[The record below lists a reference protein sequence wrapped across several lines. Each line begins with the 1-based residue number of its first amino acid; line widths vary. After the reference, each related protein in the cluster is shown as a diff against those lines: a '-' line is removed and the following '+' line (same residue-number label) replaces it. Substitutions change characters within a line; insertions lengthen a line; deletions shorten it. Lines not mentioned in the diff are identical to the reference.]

1 MTQVQYE
8 GPPDTA
14 MLIMNRNLSTPYN
27 VAQHMS
33 EMLMQRSCL
42 ALVKTDDK
50 PDGEIWDMHR
60 PLEEDCTVELLHY
73 HMEEPFHANRAFFR
87 SCSFLLGAAIDL
99 AFRDDMPIHLH
110 R

>member
-1 MTQVQYE
+1 
-8 GPPDTA
+8 

-42 ALVKTDDK
+42 ALVKTEEM

-60 PLEEDCTVELLHY
+60 
-73 HMEEPFHANRAFFR
+73 
-87 SCSFLLGAAIDL
+87 
-99 AFRDDMPIHLH
+99 
-110 R
+110 